1 MIQSV
6 RFENFRC
13 LKEVELPL
21 EPLTVLVGPQ
31 ASGKTAVLDGLD
43 LQPGCNVADYWR
55 QDESQRP
62 KVEWRYQS
70 GRVTRMDYPLTAMD
84 STPMQTHALQA
95 LSLDVGAMRED
106 SSPGRSTVLNRTGDN
121 LAGVFAALGPG
132 QRQRVVEE
140 LSRLVPTVAGVE
152 VHATSPRT
160 QRLRFRDRWREDL
173 WFAPDK
179 VGDTALLLL
188 GYLVLPYQKPPPD
201 VITLD
206 MPERGLPPWLL
217 GDLMTMLRRLSTGEL
232 NGHAIQV
239 VMATS
244 APEVL
249 EHVAPVEVRV
259 LSRSPEDGSVRVS
272 ASPADVA
279 DWRQRL
285 AMALGE

>member
-13 LKEVELPL
+13 LREVELSL
-21 EPLTVLVGPQ
+21 EPLTVLVGAQ

-43 LQPGCNVADYWR
+43 LQPGCNVTDFWQ
-55 QDESQRP
+55 QDERQP
-62 KVEWRYQS
+62 AAVEWRYFN
-70 GRVTRMDYPLTAMD
+70 GRRTRTQYPLTAMD

-95 LSLDVGAMRED
+95 LALDVVALRED

-121 LAGVFAALGPG
+121 LSGVFAALAPEP
-132 QRQRVVEE
+132 RQRVVEE
-140 LSRLVPTVAGVE
+140 LCRLVPTVAGVQ
-152 VHATSPRT
+152 VQATSPRT
-160 QRLRFRDRWREDL
+160 QRLRFKDRWREDL
-173 WFAPDK
+173 WFSPDK

-217 GDLMTMLRRLSTGEL
+217 GDLMGLLRRLSTGEL
-232 NGHAIQV
+232 GGSPIQV
-239 VMATS
+239 VLAS
-244 APEVL
+244 ASPEVL
-249 EHVAPVEVRV
+249 GHVAPTEVRV
-259 LSRSPEDGSVRVS
+259 LSRSEEDGSVQVS

-279 DWRQRL
+279 DWRQRI
-285 AMALGE
+285 AMS

>member
-1 MIQSV
+1 MIHTV

-13 LKEVELPL
+13 LREVELTL

-43 LQPGCNVADYWR
+43 LQPGCNVTDFWR
-55 QDESQRP
+55 QDESQRAV
-62 KVEWRYQS
+62 VEWRYDN
-70 GRVTRMDYPLTAMD
+70 GRRTRTEYPLMSMD

-95 LSLDVGAMRED
+95 LALDVVALRED
-106 SSPGRSTVLNRTGDN
+106 TSPGRSTVLNRTGDN
-121 LAGVFAALGPG
+121 LSGVFAALGAEA
-132 QRQRVVEE
+132 RQRVVAE
-140 LSRLVPTVAGVE
+140 LCRLVPTVAAVE
-152 VHATSPRT
+152 VQATSPRT

-201 VITLD
+201 VITVD

-217 GDLMTMLRRLSTGEL
+217 GDLMALLRRLTTGEL
-232 NGHAIQV
+232 GGNPIQV
-239 VMATS
+239 VLAS
-244 APEVL
+244 SSPEVL
-249 EHVAPVEVRV
+249 EYVAPTEVRV

-272 ASPADVA
+272 ASAADVA

-285 AMALGE
+285 AMS

>member
-13 LKEVELPL
+13 LRRVELSL

-43 LQPGCNVADYWR
+43 LQPGCNVKDFWQ
-55 QDESQRP
+55 QDEQQRAA
-62 KVEWRYQS
+62 VEWRYQN
-70 GRVTRMDYPLTAMD
+70 GRSTRTEYPLTAMD

-95 LSLDVGAMRED
+95 LALDVAAMRED

-121 LAGVFAALGPG
+121 LAGVFAALAPG

-140 LSRLVPTVAGVE
+140 LCRLVPTVAGVE
-152 VHATSPRT
+152 VQATSPRT

-201 VITLD
+201 VVTLD

-217 GDLMTMLRRLSTGEL
+217 GELMGMLRRLSTGEL
-232 NGHAIQV
+232 SGSPIQV
-239 VMATS
+239 VLASS

-249 EHVAPVEVRV
+249 GYVAPTEVRV

-272 ASPADVA
+272 DSPADVA

-285 AMALGE
+285 AMS